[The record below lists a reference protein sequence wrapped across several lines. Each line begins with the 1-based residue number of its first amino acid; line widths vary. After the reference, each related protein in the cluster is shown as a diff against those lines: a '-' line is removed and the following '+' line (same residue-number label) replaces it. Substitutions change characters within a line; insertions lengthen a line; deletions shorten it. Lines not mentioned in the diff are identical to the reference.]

1 MTEATNASQSWLKL
15 MGLEIGQEVM
25 ILPLAGA
32 PGQGLQGEL
41 VELAVNQTGPL
52 LVMIRRSPDTPV
64 VNVPWTA
71 IMMITRPSAPAVPV
85 EQKPVDDVSMEQL
98 IEMAEKM
105 GVAVPA
111 DIRDAAAA
119 K

>member
-71 IMMITRPSAPAVPV
+71 IMMITRPSAPAV
-85 EQKPVDDVSMEQL
+85 KPVDDVSMEQL